1 MESNEQYHNLNLSE
15 IEFLPKEF
23 LIRLLSYNIFTI
35 GQLLG
40 ATRGLTNT
48 SVFDEQENQ
57 DDLINQLLQFIPAE
71 IIEKYRN
78 FVEEHP
84 TGLLKLPENENN

>member
-1 MESNEQYHNLNLSE
+1 MESNEQYHNLSLSE

-23 LIRLLSYNIFTI
+23 LIRLLNFNIFTV

-40 ATRGLTNT
+40 ATRGLTNI

-78 FVEEHP
+78 FAEEHP

>member
-1 MESNEQYHNLNLSE
+1 
-15 IEFLPKEF
+15 
-23 LIRLLSYNIFTI
+23 
-35 GQLLG
+35 LG

-78 FVEEHP
+78 FAEEHP

>member
-1 MESNEQYHNLNLSE
+1 MESNEQYHKLSLSE

-23 LIRLLSYNIFTI
+23 LIRLLSFNIFTV

-48 SVFDEQENQ
+48 SVFDEQKNQ

-71 IIEKYRN
+71 IIETYRN
-78 FVEEHP
+78 FAEEHP